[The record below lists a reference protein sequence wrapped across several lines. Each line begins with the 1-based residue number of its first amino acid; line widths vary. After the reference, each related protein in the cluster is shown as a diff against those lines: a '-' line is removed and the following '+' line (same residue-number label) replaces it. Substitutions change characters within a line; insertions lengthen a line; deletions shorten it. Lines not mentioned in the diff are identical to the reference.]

1 MDIVDN
7 NVDTD
12 TTVDLNKLMDSLSI
26 KEQKEYE
33 IERVENDT
41 VNTEKDR
48 IRNENDT
55 VNTEK
60 DRIRNE
66 NDTVNTEKDRI
77 RNEKNIVKEMTKERN
92 KEEKCRVKAEKERAK
107 AEKIA
112 TQELEKE
119 RIKAEKIATKEL
131 EKERIKAEK
140 IATKE
145 MKLVE
150 KNTAKELKNA
160 EKNAGKKK
168 YTNKNTIKATNAGT
182 INNMTQN
189 GNEVKL
195 KGRPRIEYNVS
206 IVEEIND
213 EEPIVYE
220 FLEVEEY
227 CREVIVNDVKYY
239 QDRKGVNYDYET
251 HEEV

>member
-1 MDIVDN
+1 MNKFSNMDIVDN

-66 NDTVNTEKDRI
+66 
-77 RNEKNIVKEMTKERN
+77 KNIVKEMTKERN

-112 TQELEKE
+112 TQ
-119 RIKAEKIATKEL
+119 EL

>member
-1 MDIVDN
+1 MNKFSNMDIVDN

-48 IRNENDT
+48 IRNE
-55 VNTEK
+55 
-60 DRIRNE
+60 
-66 NDTVNTEKDRI
+66 
-77 RNEKNIVKEMTKERN
+77 KNIVKEMTKERN

-112 TQELEKE
+112 TQ
-119 RIKAEKIATKEL
+119 EL